1 MNQNISTWLKSNA
14 PIPKYP
20 KENTTNIKGKPYV
33 VKFFSFSKFPSLCV
47 GLSSMKLLILTPFTI
62 RIFYS
67 ELRPREKYP
76 FLLGNIML
84 AAKAKI
90 NEVEIFLDEGS
101 YKRKSGE
108 SSEETFFKMML
119 LVFSL

>member
-1 MNQNISTWLKSNA
+1 MSPVPEK
-14 PIPKYP
+14 
-20 KENTTNIKGKPYV
+20 
-33 VKFFSFSKFPSLCV
+33 VKTHL
-47 GLSSMKLLILTPFTI
+47 PF

-90 NEVEIFLDEGS
+90 NEFEIFLDEGS

-108 SSEETFFKMML
+108 SSEETF
-119 LVFSL
+119 